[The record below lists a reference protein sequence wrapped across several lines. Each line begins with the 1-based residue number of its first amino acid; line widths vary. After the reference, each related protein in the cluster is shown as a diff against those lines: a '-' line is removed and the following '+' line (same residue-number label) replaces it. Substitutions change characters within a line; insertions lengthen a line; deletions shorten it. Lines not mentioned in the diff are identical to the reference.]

1 MKSHEIP
8 ICWVRKTSIF
18 AVRPFSSW
26 AQGHIEL
33 QLGPFVR
40 VHLSKAMAMA
50 IEIVDLPTSKLTV
63 YYGLLWKMA
72 HL

>member
-8 ICWVRKTSIF
+8 ICWVRKTQHF
-18 AVRPFSSW
+18 RSSSFQLR

-40 VHLSKAMAMA
+40 VHLSKAMA